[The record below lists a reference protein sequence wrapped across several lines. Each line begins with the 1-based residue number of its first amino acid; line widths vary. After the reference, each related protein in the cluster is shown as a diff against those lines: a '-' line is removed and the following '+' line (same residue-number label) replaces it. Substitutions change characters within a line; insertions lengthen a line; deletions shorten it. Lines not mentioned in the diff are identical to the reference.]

1 MNGNA
6 FHLGDQ
12 YMPYY
17 NIIVNIAQSVG
28 CQNFLELGLA
38 DGVNHKS
45 MLKVV
50 PNCVGVDIAR
60 RFQGDI
66 PRFYQMTTDEF
77 FEQNTEKFDIIFIDA
92 WHRFDQVKIDFE
104 NSLKCLEE
112 RGIIFFHDTDPYDE
126 HMLIDSLAADSYKI
140 SEYVRKEHPEL
151 DFITLP
157 VSSMGLSICNRKADA
172 RHLKFT
178 KLSFKI

>member
-60 RFQGDI
+60 KFQGDI

-112 RGIIFFHDTDPYDE
+112 RGIIFFHDTDPFDCLNKDNFPTFYGE
-126 HMLIDSLAADSYKI
+126 IKRKNGKI
-140 SEYVRKEHPEL
+140 LLPE
-151 DFITLP
+151 I
-157 VSSMGLSICNRKADA
+157 
-172 RHLKFT
+172 
-178 KLSFKI
+178 